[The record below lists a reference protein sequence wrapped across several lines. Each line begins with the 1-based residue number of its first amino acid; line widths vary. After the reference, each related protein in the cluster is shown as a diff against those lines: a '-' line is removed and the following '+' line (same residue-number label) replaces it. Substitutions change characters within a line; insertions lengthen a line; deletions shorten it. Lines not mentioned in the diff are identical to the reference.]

1 MHQVSMIA
9 ARVLSVKYPLEG
21 RWKLEQGVPA
31 LFERLGAR
39 QIQSAAAENLSKL
52 KELLEVGRV
61 VLQDGR
67 QATRQ

>member
-1 MHQVSMIA
+1 M
-9 ARVLSVKYPLEG
+9 LE
-21 RWKLEQGVPA
+21 GVPA

-39 QIQSAAAENLSKL
+39 RIQSAAAENLSKL

-67 QATRQ
+67 QATR